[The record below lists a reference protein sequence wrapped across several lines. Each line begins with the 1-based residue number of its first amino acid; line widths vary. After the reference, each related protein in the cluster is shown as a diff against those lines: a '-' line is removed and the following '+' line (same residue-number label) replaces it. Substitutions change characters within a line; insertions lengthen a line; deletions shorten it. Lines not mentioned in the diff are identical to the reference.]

1 MPLEHV
7 IGVRVPARQLLSD
20 AYREG
25 SFCKIWQKRY
35 GIGCIK
41 SLDNLKIMRSPIV
54 IKEKL
59 SPSIKTAL
67 FSNFSNS
74 YEAILEITDNSVS
87 HRIPGKKLE
96 ITISFIGKK
105 KFHIEDF
112 GGEGMDLD
120 ALKFF
125 FNWGGVRTRKNFD
138 IGQYSQGGKAAIG
151 YLGNSFELTTS
162 PLKGESAYRVQDIDI
177 AKTSKLKTYNVLK
190 LPAKSTNGYTSIE
203 ISRLRFGPSD
213 SFKNRLRE
221 ILLNTYRPLIE
232 QREVNFIFDGEM
244 LKVSNFPL
252 DEYFRIEKVNSA
264 VRGEKLLGWIGRLA
278 SRSGIKG
285 GIRCYYKGRLIC
297 DKEFFG
303 HPDPTYKGTLNFL
316 FGELYL
322 DFVPVNTNKTDF
334 NRNSPEWSEVQETM
348 FKILQS
354 HIDELLGRKIE
365 EPTEEEIQRVKKTRD
380 LFQEIMKLMNKKFE
394 GSSENLL
401 GDDHGRKTPEFKNF
415 NSKEEEKKH
424 LEEKRREYKPR
435 TPPPENRVG
444 IQRRLKRFMDWD
456 TRSMEETIRSKIEE
470 RGTGKILII
479 NNVFPGFKKSKG
491 NDFYLLETAALQTVP
506 IEDST
511 LTPQKY
517 LEEFDRFFGMIC
529 EHMDEAKS
537 VLSKRKQ

>member
-1 MPLEHV
+1 M
-7 IGVRVPARQLLSD
+7 
-20 AYREG
+20 
-25 SFCKIWQKRY
+25 K
-35 GIGCIK
+35 
-41 SLDNLKIMRSPIV
+41 SPIV
-54 IKEKL
+54 IKERL

-67 FSNFSNS
+67 FSNFSNL

-87 HRIPGKKLE
+87 HRIQGKKMQ
-96 ITISFIGKK
+96 ITISFISKK
-105 KFHIEDF
+105 KLCIGDF
-112 GGEGMDLD
+112 GGEGMDLN

-125 FNWGGVRTRKNFD
+125 FDWGGVRTRESFD

-151 YLGNSFELTTS
+151 YLGNSFELVTS
-162 PLKGESAYRVQDIDI
+162 PLNGKSAYRVEDHDM
-177 AKTSKLKTYNVLK
+177 AKTNKLKAYNVLE
-190 LPAKSTNGYTSIE
+190 LPAKSVNGYTNIE
-203 ISRLRFGPSD
+203 IGRLRFNPNNNI
-213 SFKNRLRE
+213 KNRLKE
-221 ILLNTYRPLIE
+221 VLLDTYRPLIE
-232 QREVNFIFDGEM
+232 QRKVDFIFDGEV

-252 DEYFRIEKVNSA
+252 DEHFRLEKVSLF
-264 VRGEKLLGWIGRLA
+264 VKDKKIFGWIGRLA

-334 NRNSPEWSEVQETM
+334 HRNSSEWSGVQRIM
-348 FKILQS
+348 FKILQP

-380 LFQEIMKLMNKKFE
+380 LFQEIMKLINKNLE
-394 GSSENLL
+394 GSSQNFL
-401 GDDHGRKTPEFKNF
+401 GDDSGRKRPEFENP
-415 NSKEEEKKH
+415 SLKEKTYS
-424 LEEKRREYKPR
+424 EEKRREYKPR
-435 TPPPENRVG
+435 TPPPENKVG
-444 IQRRLKRFMDWD
+444 IQRRLKRFMDWEI
-456 TRSMEETIRSKIEE
+456 RNMEETIRSKIEE
-470 RGTGKILII
+470 RDTGKILII
-479 NNVFPGFKKSKG
+479 NNTFPGFIKSKG

-537 VLSKRKQ
+537 VLSKRKI